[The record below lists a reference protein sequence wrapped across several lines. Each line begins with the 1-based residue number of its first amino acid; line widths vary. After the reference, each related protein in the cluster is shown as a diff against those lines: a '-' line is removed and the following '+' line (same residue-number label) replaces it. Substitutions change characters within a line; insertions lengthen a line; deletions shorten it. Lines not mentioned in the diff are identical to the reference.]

1 MTETGIN
8 PGGGV
13 LKLIF
18 MGTPDFAAKSL
29 KALIA
34 AGHEIVLAVTQPD
47 KPKGRSKALQ
57 SPPVKNLALEAGIP
71 VFQPEKMKTQETL
84 DTLAKCDA
92 DGIIVAAYGRILP
105 NTVLKLTKY
114 GCINVHASL
123 LPAYRGAAPIQWAI
137 IDGLKKTGVTIMQ
150 MNEGLDTGDIISQA
164 EVDIDEKETSESLFD
179 KLADAGAALLTE
191 TLADI
196 EKGNI
201 NPTAQPKESTTAYAR
216 MLTKEDGKINWET
229 DAQVLERLI
238 RGVPGGAYGFMD
250 GKIVK
255 LLSCDVL
262 NENTEAEPG
271 SIVSADKRVL
281 AVQTGKGQLKI
292 NELQLQGKKRMAF
305 DAFLRGCRWEAGMK
319 FDR

>member
-305 DAFLRGCRWEAGMK
+305 DAFLRGCRWVAGMK

>member
-164 EVDIDEKETSESLFD
+164 EVDIDEKETTEILFD